1 MKKCQSFVFIW
12 PTYLL
17 IGCANKNM
25 LFNII
30 IHVSLF
36 KIPEIIPYS
45 LLEVRTLKVVA
56 ASSLNS
62 I

>member
-1 MKKCQSFVFIW
+1 MD
-12 PTYLL
+12 PEL

-45 LLEVRTLKVVA
+45 LLSPLNVR
-56 ASSLNS
+56 S
-62 I
+62 